1 MVMMIK
7 VKAGRLHFLLVSPE
21 SVAGGGG
28 MFGSLL
34 PHLPPIAFVY
44 IDEAHCVWQ
53 WSHNF
58 RLSYLRLA
66 KVIREQLGVKRILGL
81 PPQRRSAQSGRIS
94 EPHF

>member
-7 VKAGRLHFLLVSPE
+7 VKAGRLHFLLP
-21 SVAGGGG
+21 
-28 MFGSLL
+28 
-34 PHLPPIAFVY
+34 PLPPIAFVC

-66 KVIREQLGVKRILGL
+66 KVLREPLGVKRILGL
-81 PPQRRSAQSGRIS
+81 TTTAQECTIR
-94 EPHF
+94 